1 MENTGKAALKY
12 CYSCMAQLASGQPVC
27 PVCGRDNSIFVN
39 PGTALPEGTILAGK
53 YLIGRILGQGGFG
66 ITYLGY
72 DPALKVRLAIKEYF
86 PAGIAIRTAD
96 SVRVTTV
103 SDPAKAEGF
112 RRGCDEFQA
121 EAQRLA
127 QIDSPNIVKVRD
139 YFRENGTSYIVMNY
153 LDGNS
158 LSEETIVC
166 RGRIP
171 WQRVSALFKPLIPE
185 IDKLHARHMIH
196 RDIKPDNL
204 RVVKD
209 PDGTERLVLL
219 DFGSARNFVSSEI
232 TQTYT
237 AMFTKGYAPYEQYM
251 TRARQGPYTDVYALC
266 ATMYTVITG
275 VIPPAATDL
284 MAGEADVLPVRSFG
298 IPVPENVDRAIL
310 HGLAV
315 RRSVRTQTMRDLYR
329 ELYEDLQEPVS
340 REPGKNQTVFPVRQ
354 VVPLQGEL
362 PPVQEDKPQLDP
374 LNQEN
379 TQIPAGEAQDPAPQ
393 AADPAEAKTEDGNNA
408 DTRNKALPLLIILLL
423 VLAGGVFYA
432 LYQRTQINI
441 RLAVATSA
449 AETQFFFDAT
459 LTKAAEP
466 TPTPTPTQTPTQTPT
481 YTPTPEVQV
490 GSFITMGHYEQDDNP
505 NNGEEAIEW
514 QVLAVEN
521 GLALVISKYGLD
533 AKPYNEKWTSVT
545 WETCSL
551 RAWLNVEFY
560 NSVFSEEEKGRIQ
573 WVWLNNPDNVQ
584 YGTKGGN
591 DTTDRIF
598 LLSIYEV
605 GQYFKNGE
613 ERQCGATIYA
623 RNNGAY
629 TVEKYGALATWWLRS
644 PGESDRKAICVDKSG
659 SVYDYGFVDS
669 KGNVVRPAFW
679 LIL

>member
-1 MENTGKAALKY
+1 MENTGKTALKY
-12 CYSCMAQLASGQPVC
+12 CYGCMAQLPSGQTVC

-96 SVRVTTV
+96 SFRVTTV
-103 SDPAKAEGF
+103 SDPRKAEGY

-237 AMFTKGYAPYEQYM
+237 AMITKGYAPYEQYM
-251 TRARQGPYTDVYALC
+251 THARQGPYTDVYALC
-266 ATMYTVITG
+266 ATMYAVITG
-275 VIPPAATDL
+275 VLPPSAPDR
-284 MAGEADVLPVRSFG
+284 MAGEADVLPVCSLG

-329 ELYEDLQEPVS
+329 ELYEEPAEPVS
-340 REPGKNQTVFPVRQ
+340 REPGKNQMLSPARQAVPPQGKLPAVRADER
-354 VVPLQGEL
+354 PL
-362 PPVQEDKPQLDP
+362 VP
-374 LNQEN
+374 LNQEIP
-379 TQIPAGEAQDPAPQ
+379 QIPANQAQDPAPQ
-393 AADPAEAKTEDGNNA
+393 AADPAEGKTKDGNRSGK
-408 DTRNKALPLLIILLL
+408 RNKALPVLIILLL
-423 VLAGGVFYA
+423 VLAAGVVYA
-432 LYQRTQINI
+432 MDYYTRTSIE
-441 RLAVATSA
+441 LAVASSV
-449 AETQFFFDAT
+449 AETQIHLNAT

-466 TPTPTPTQTPTQTPT
+466 TPTPTSTPFPA
-481 YTPTPEVQV
+481 VKA
-490 GSFITMGHYEQDDNP
+490 GDFIMLGHYEQDGNLT
-505 NNGEEAIEW
+505 NGAEAIEW
-514 QVLAVEN
+514 MVLSVED
-521 GLALVISKYGLD
+521 GRTLVISRYGLD
-533 AKPYNEKWTSVT
+533 AKQYNEKRTSVT

-551 RAWLNVEFY
+551 RAWLNGEFY
-560 NSVFSEEEKGRIQ
+560 DNAFSSEEKRLIREITLK
-573 WVWLNNPDNVQ
+573 NPDNAK
-584 YGTKGGN
+584 YRSKGGN

-598 LLSIYEV
+598 LLSIDEAK
-605 GQYFKNGE
+605 QFFAADRARRCWPTE
-613 ERQCGATIYA
+613 YA
-623 RNNGAY
+623 ENNGAFVAANNGGM
-629 TVEKYGALATWWLRS
+629 TWWWLRS
-644 PGESDRKAICVDKSG
+644 PGTDDNVAAGVSTGGVVHNDGYDVNSTSG
-659 SVYDYGFVDS
+659 A
-669 KGNVVRPAFW
+669 VRPAFW
-679 LIL
+679 LDL